1 MNRLVFG
8 TWLGLVQM
16 DISLIVHLSEFSV
29 VGILQIQ
36 KRRVTTDYTLTLY
49 PISVTNRDEEN
60 LKLRVYKKTET
71 YKLREYNLLYIPN

>member
-1 MNRLVFG
+1 
-8 TWLGLVQM
+8 M
-16 DISLIVHLSEFSV
+16 DFSLIVHLSEFSG
-29 VGILQIQ
+29 VGILQVQ

-49 PISVTNRDEEN
+49 PISVISNRDEEN